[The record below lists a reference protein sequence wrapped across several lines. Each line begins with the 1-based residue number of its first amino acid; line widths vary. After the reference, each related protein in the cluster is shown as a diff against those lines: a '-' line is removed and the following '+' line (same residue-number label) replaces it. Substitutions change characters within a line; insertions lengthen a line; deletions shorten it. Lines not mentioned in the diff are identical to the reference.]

1 MALFTAIGAVVG
13 GSALAG
19 AAVVGATAAV
29 VGTAAS
35 ISAQKKA
42 ARAQQQQQDLQVR
55 RSQRAAIREA
65 QLRRAQTQATAL
77 GMGVVGGSAL
87 AGGVSSLSSQVGE
100 AMGFGSQMS
109 GLSKQ
114 ISIASTRA
122 QTASAIAGL
131 GAQTFSS
138 LGGFSTMFPNAQGTG
153 APSAEALLRGIG

>member
-1 MALFTAIGAVVG
+1 MPAALPVIQAV
-13 GSALAG
+13 AG
-19 AAVVGATAAV
+19 VASV
-29 VGTAAS
+29 VGTVVS
-35 ISAQKKA
+35 ISQQKKA
-42 ARAQQQQQDLQVR
+42 ARAQQRQQELQVR

-114 ISIASTRA
+114 ISIASTRT

-153 APSAEALLRGIG
+153 APSSEALLRGIG